1 MKIDQTLIDKLAK
14 LSQLEFDDDSKA
26 KMEDDLNKILAFVDK
41 LDEINTDN
49 VEPLIYLNEETNKL
63 REDKVGTHLA
73 KKEALKNA
81 PSKDSDYF
89 KVPTVLKKK
98 D

>member
-14 LSQLEFDDDSKA
+14 LSQLDFDANSKA
-26 KMEDDLNKILAFVDK
+26 KMEDDLNKILAFVEK
-41 LDEINTDN
+41 LNEVDTDN
-49 VEPLIYLNEETNKL
+49 VEPLIYLNEEGNKL
-63 REDKVGTHLA
+63 RDDQVGQHLT

-89 KVPTVLKKK
+89 KVPTVLKK
-98 D
+98 

>member
-14 LSQLEFDDDSKA
+14 LSQLEFDADNKA

-41 LDEINTDN
+41 LNEVDTDN

-63 REDKVGTHLA
+63 REDKVGDHLP
-73 KKEALKNA
+73 KRRR
-81 PSKDSDYF
+81 
-89 KVPTVLKKK
+89 
-98 D
+98 

>member
-14 LSQLEFDDDSKA
+14 LSQLEFNSDAKA

-41 LDEINTDN
+41 LDEVDTNNI
-49 VEPLIYLNEETNKL
+49 EPLIYLNEDTNKL
-63 REDKVGTHLA
+63 REDEIGEHLP
-73 KKEALKNA
+73 KEKALKNA

-89 KVPTVLKKK
+89 KVPTVLKK
-98 D
+98 

>member
-14 LSQLEFDDDSKA
+14 LSLLEFDADSKA
-26 KMEDDLNKILAFVDK
+26 KMEYDLNKILAFVDK
-41 LDEINTDN
+41 LNEVDTGN

-63 REDKVGTHLA
+63 REDKVGDHLP

-89 KVPTVLKKK
+89 KVPTVLKK
-98 D
+98 

>member
-1 MKIDQTLIDKLAK
+1 MKIDQTLIDKLAR
-14 LSQLEFDDDSKA
+14 LSQLEFNSDTKA

-41 LDEINTDN
+41 LNEVDTEN

-63 REDKVGTHLA
+63 RGDEIGEHLP
-73 KKEALKNA
+73 KEKALKNA

-89 KVPTVLKKK
+89 KVPTVLKK
-98 D
+98 

>member
-1 MKIDQTLIDKLAK
+1 MKIDQTLIDKLAR
-14 LSQLEFDDDSKA
+14 LSQLEFNSDTKA

-41 LDEINTDN
+41 LNEVDTEN

-63 REDKVGTHLA
+63 REDEIGEHLP
-73 KKEALKNA
+73 KERALKNA

-89 KVPTVLKKK
+89 KVPTVLKK
-98 D
+98 